1 VPSID
6 DNRELW
12 ARPEQWDD
20 GGDVWSRGW
29 GGPASQW
36 SSWIEPRLRA
46 AVGAPPFGRV
56 VEIGCGHGRWTQFLA
71 SSSAGVTAFDVTPE
85 CVAVCGERFAA
96 RTSVDVRT
104 CDGRTL
110 PGIGDRSADLVFS
123 FDSLVHADAVAMAG
137 YVAEVGRVLT
147 DDGVAWLH
155 HSNLHASRR
164 DRSALLRSVGPVH
177 RLLVRA
183 GAVEPEV
190 HWRDPTVDADVVA
203 RLAAQHGLVCV
214 EQELLRWGDCRRYLD
229 VVTVLVRPGSA
240 APIASTGRGRWEN
253 AAFEQERAAAFEAS
267 ER

>member
-1 VPSID
+1 
-6 DNRELW
+6 
-12 ARPEQWDD
+12 
-20 GGDVWSRGW
+20 
-29 GGPASQW
+29 
-36 SSWIEPRLRA
+36 
-46 AVGAPPFGRV
+46 
-56 VEIGCGHGRWTQFLA
+56 
-71 SSSAGVTAFDVTPE
+71 
-85 CVAVCGERFAA
+85 
-96 RTSVDVRT
+96 
-104 CDGRTL
+104 
-110 PGIGDRSADLVFS
+110 
-123 FDSLVHADAVAMAG
+123 
-137 YVAEVGRVLT
+137 
-147 DDGVAWLH
+147 VAWLH